1 MTPEAFSKRLAVGW
15 SSVGAAWR
23 SNIDSWYSGRVVKG
37 MGKSW
42 VQSSDT
48 GRSRLQ
54 FVARVVVD
62 PYIPLLSTRASCEAR
77 ATGSQTD
84 KVFGW

>member
-1 MTPEAFSKRLAVGW
+1 MTPEAFSKRLAMGW

-23 SNIDSWYSGRVVKG
+23 SNIDSWYSGR

-62 PYIPLLSTRASCEAR
+62 RYIPLLSTRAQCKAR
-77 ATGSQTD
+77 ARGVDASHKKQ
-84 KVFGW
+84 V